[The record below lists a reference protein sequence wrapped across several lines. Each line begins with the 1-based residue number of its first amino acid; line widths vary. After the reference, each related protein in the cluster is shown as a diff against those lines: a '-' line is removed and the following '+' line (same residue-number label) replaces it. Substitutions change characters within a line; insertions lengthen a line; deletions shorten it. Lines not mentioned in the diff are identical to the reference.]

1 MHHAMEIN
9 IIHLVEMT
17 TPKVI
22 LKVDLWKIR
31 FNASQLKEFTSVQS
45 RSLAIPM
52 RCIRYLTRTTKR
64 K

>member
-9 IIHLVEMT
+9 IIHQAEMT

-22 LKVDLWKIR
+22 LKVGLWKTK

-52 RCIRYLTRTTKR
+52 RCIIY
-64 K
+64 